1 MTYGKKGIN
10 KKKEKI
16 IVRELRFNLLNLCVR
31 VMKLARK
38 NNLFMLNLY
47 LTYIGK
53 IKGPKNSS
61 DALGHRPTHV
71 DGHSSPSLHT

>member
-1 MTYGKKGIN
+1 
-10 KKKEKI
+10 
-16 IVRELRFNLLNLCVR
+16 
-31 VMKLARK
+31 
-38 NNLFMLNLY
+38 MLNLY

-71 DGHSSPSLHT
+71 GGHSSQAYIPELVFMFLYFKGSFAPIYHGKGNQNEVDATSAKADDVSSTS